1 MTKKENKTKKKIKKK
16 KEKQVKKKTRRSK
29 KIKNAL
35 RKFTIV
41 YQNIRGLKSKVD
53 SVQELVDDCQ
63 PNLLP
68 SRSPYPGGRR
78 NHIYETIY
86 RNDQTSNSGRILM
99 TVKDTLKTIT
109 MQIKQETEV
118 WQTLWILLNNQ
129 KKKIK
134 IGAIY
139 APQEGVTPKKEL
151 KKLYTSITE
160 EIIKA
165 K

>member
-1 MTKKENKTKKKIKKK
+1 
-16 KEKQVKKKTRRSK
+16 
-29 KIKNAL
+29 
-35 RKFTIV
+35 
-41 YQNIRGLKSKVD
+41 
-53 SVQELVDDCQ
+53 
-63 PNLLP
+63 
-68 SRSPYPGGRR
+68 
-78 NHIYETIY
+78 
-86 RNDQTSNSGRILM
+86 M

-118 WQTLWILLNNQ
+118 WQTLWILLNN
-129 KKKIK
+129 KKKEIK

-139 APQEGVTPKKEL
+139 GPQEGVTSKKEL